1 MGRRDG
7 VAVPTRSHAKPNVT
21 PTKRGSVFIVHRRRI
36 FKRNQKSHYFTRS
49 SFLVASFQPE
59 MNECAGKTFLLRH
72 YLSDSGPWS
81 THETATRA
89 KSIKKMFS
97 LNQIS
102 PFLPSLLRSHTV
114 FPSHDFSHSHS
125 TAMFVFFFTSLP
137 RRHFFSRP
145 VKEIAVRIPQ
155 NFFIRRLTPLR
166 KLDYAVRSAERLAT
180 AKGCCR
186 TFFASAA
193 APIHQTKVESEKSSS
208 YLRFFR
214 PRRII
219 QSERGRII
227 QNRRFCTVSSTL
239 FHFQAEFRCFRASAR
254 NFLSFSLLG

>member
-1 MGRRDG
+1 
-7 VAVPTRSHAKPNVT
+7 
-21 PTKRGSVFIVHRRRI
+21 
-36 FKRNQKSHYFTRS
+36 
-49 SFLVASFQPE
+49 
-59 MNECAGKTFLLRH
+59 
-72 YLSDSGPWS
+72 
-81 THETATRA
+81 
-89 KSIKKMFS
+89 MFS

-102 PFLPSLLRSHTV
+102 PLLPSLLRSHTV

-125 TAMFVFFFTSLP
+125 TAMFVFFSSLLFPVDIFSLAP
-137 RRHFFSRP
+137 RRKLPFEFRKISSSDALRHFANWITRRDRP
-145 VKEIAVRIPQ
+145 
-155 NFFIRRLTPLR
+155 
-166 KLDYAVRSAERLAT
+166 RLAA

-214 PRRII
+214 PRKII

-227 QNRRFCTVSSTL
+227 QNRRSCTVSSTSI
-239 FHFQAEFRCFRASAR
+239 HFQAEFRCFRASAR